1 MNWSKRR
8 YSPWL
13 LQQLR
18 EISLPGI
25 HIVVTATSQ
34 RRRHVLLH
42 SKVLREIPS
51 DQELPNSYRNP
62 ASYGT
67 LQPSRRAARTS
78 CMKRILIIE
87 DDRDIVELVRYN
99 LTNEGF
105 QVSAASDG
113 STGLSVL
120 KKSPPDLL
128 LLDLMLPKLSGLE
141 ICREIRR
148 DDSLN
153 RLPILML
160 TARGDEAD
168 RVVGLEMGADDYV
181 TKPFSPRELL
191 ARVKALLR
199 RAEPPNDAGR
209 TIEVGK
215 LEIDPAS
222 YRVSNTGKPV
232 PLSTLEF
239 RLLYYLASRPN
250 RVFTRDQLLDAV
262 WGTDRFVTPRSV
274 DVYVRRLR
282 EKIESD
288 PENPVY
294 LKTVRG
300 AGYLFETRAA

>member
-1 MNWSKRR
+1 VS
-8 YSPWL
+8 
-13 LQQLR
+13 
-18 EISLPGI
+18 I
-25 HIVVTATSQ
+25 
-34 RRRHVLLH
+34 
-42 SKVLREIPS
+42 EIPS
-51 DQELPNSYRNP
+51 HHDPAHVYRNAP
-62 ASYGT
+62 LYDT
-67 LQPSRRAARTS
+67 LPPRHRKARS
-78 CMKRILIIE
+78 ISMKRILIIE

-99 LTNEGF
+99 LANEGF
-105 QVSAASDG
+105 QVSASSDG
-113 STGLSVL
+113 NSGLNSL
-120 KKSPPDLL
+120 KKTPPDLL
-128 LLDLMLPKLSGLE
+128 LLDLMLPKLSGLD

-181 TKPFSPRELL
+181 TKPFSPRELI

-199 RAEPPNDAGR
+199 RAEPPTDSPR
-209 TIEVGK
+209 LIEIGK
-215 LEIDPAS
+215 LAIDPAS
-222 YRVSNTGKPV
+222 YRVCHSGKAV

-282 EKIESD
+282 EKIEPD
-288 PENPVY
+288 PENPMH